1 MGLSRARL
9 AALRE
14 LQTARGRR
22 EQERFLIDGEK
33 LVRDA
38 LAAGA
43 PCVELLARDVSPWRE
58 AATGAAFG
66 AAVEL
71 VEISAADAERLSETR
86 TPQGVFAVIEDRL
99 PDAAAAIAALPRD
112 MLREGGASVVALDA
126 VQDPGNVGAII
137 RSAAAFGCELALL
150 GAGCADAT
158 HPRVIRAATGAWF
171 HLPIAR
177 SPDLAADLAALR
189 GCGARII
196 ACSPAGGGQR
206 QDELVDAP
214 SAAATVYLFGNEGA
228 GVSDELVPLI
238 DATIRIP
245 INPKVESLNVA
256 VAAGVILSRLQRAEA
271 QQCELPP
278 GT

>member
-22 EQERFLIDGEK
+22 EQGCFLIDGEK

-38 LAAGA
+38 LVAGA

-58 AATGAAFG
+58 EALA
-66 AAVEL
+66 AAVDV

-112 MLREGGASVVALDA
+112 VPHEGGAAVVALDA

-137 RSAAAFGCELALL
+137 RSAAAFGCALALL
-150 GAGCADAT
+150 GPGCADAT
-158 HPRVIRAATGAWF
+158 HPRVTRAATGAWF
-171 HLPIAR
+171 QLPIAR
-177 SPDLAADLAALR
+177 SSDFAADLASLR

-214 SAAATVYLFGNEGA
+214 PAAATVYLFGNEGA
-228 GVSDELVPLI
+228 GVSDQLAPLI
-238 DATIRIP
+238 DATISIP

-256 VAAGVILSRLQRAEA
+256 VAAGVILSRLQLPEA
-271 QQCELPP
+271 RQCELPP

>member
-22 EQERFLIDGEK
+22 EQGRFLIDGEK

-43 PCVELLARDVSPWRE
+43 PCVELLARDVSPWRT
-58 AATGAAFG
+58 AASD

-86 TPQGVFAVIEDRL
+86 TPQGIFAVIEDRL

-112 MLREGGASVVALDA
+112 VPREGSAVVVALDA

-137 RSAAAFGCELALL
+137 RSAAAFGCDLALL

-158 HPRVIRAATGAWF
+158 HPRVTRAATGAWF
-171 HLPIAR
+171 HLPLAR

-206 QDELVDAP
+206 QDELADAP
-214 SAAATVYLFGNEGA
+214 PAAATVYLFGNEGA
-228 GVSDELVPLI
+228 GVSEELAPLI
-238 DATIRIP
+238 DATISIP

-256 VAAGVILSRLQRAEA
+256 VAAGVILFRMQRAEA
-271 QQCELPP
+271 RQCELPP
-278 GT
+278 GM

>member
-22 EQERFLIDGEK
+22 EQGRFLIDGEK

-58 AATGAAFG
+58 AALA
-66 AAVEL
+66 AAVDV

-99 PDAAAAIAALPRD
+99 PDAAAAIAALPRE
-112 MLREGGASVVALDA
+112 MSRAGGTAVVALDA

-137 RSAAAFGCELALL
+137 RSAAAFGCALALL

-158 HPRVIRAATGAWF
+158 HPRVTRAATGAWF
-171 HLPIAR
+171 QLPIAR

-189 GCGARII
+189 GCGAQII

-206 QDELVDAP
+206 QDEPAAAP
-214 SAAATVYLFGNEGA
+214 PATATVYLFGNEGA
-228 GVSDELVPLI
+228 GVSDELAPLI
-238 DATIRIP
+238 DATISIP
-245 INPKVESLNVA
+245 ISPKVESLNVA
-256 VAAGVILSRLQRAEA
+256 VAAGVILSRLQLPEA
-271 QQCELPP
+271 RQCESPP

>member
-22 EQERFLIDGEK
+22 EQGCFLIDGEK

-58 AATGAAFG
+58 AASE
-66 AAVEL
+66 AAVDV

-99 PDAAAAIAALPRD
+99 PEAAAAIAALPH
-112 MLREGGASVVALDA
+112 GGSAAVVALDA

-137 RSAAAFGCELALL
+137 RSAAAFGCALALL
-150 GAGCADAT
+150 GPGCADAT
-158 HPRVIRAATGAWF
+158 HPRVTRAATGAWF
-171 HLPIAR
+171 QLPLAR

-189 GCGARII
+189 GCDARII

-214 SAAATVYLFGNEGA
+214 PAAATVYLFGNEGA
-228 GVSDELVPLI
+228 GVSDELAPLI
-238 DATIRIP
+238 DATISIP

-256 VAAGVILSRLQRAEA
+256 VAAGVILSRLQLPEA
-271 QQCELPP
+271 RQCESPP

>member
-22 EQERFLIDGEK
+22 EQGRFLIDGEK
-33 LVRDA
+33 LVREA

-43 PCVELLARDVSPWRE
+43 PCVALLARDVSPWRE
-58 AATGAAFG
+58 AATG

-112 MLREGGASVVALDA
+112 MPREGGAAVVALDA

-137 RSAAAFGCELALL
+137 RSAAAFGCDLALL

-158 HPRVIRAATGAWF
+158 HPRVTRAATGAWF

-177 SPDLAADLAALR
+177 SPDLAADLVALR

-206 QDELVDAP
+206 QDELADAP
-214 SAAATVYLFGNEGA
+214 PATATVYLFGNEGA
-228 GVSDELVPLI
+228 GVSDDLAPLI
-238 DATIRIP
+238 DATISIP

-256 VAAGVILSRLQRAEA
+256 VAAGVILSRIQRAEV

>member
-22 EQERFLIDGEK
+22 EQGRFLIDGEK

-58 AATGAAFG
+58 AALA
-66 AAVEL
+66 AAVDV

-99 PDAAAAIAALPRD
+99 PDAATAIAALPRE
-112 MLREGGASVVALDA
+112 MSRAGGTAVVALDA

-137 RSAAAFGCELALL
+137 RSAAAFGYDLALL

-158 HPRVIRAATGAWF
+158 HPRVTRAATGAWF
-171 HLPIAR
+171 QLPIAR

-206 QDELVDAP
+206 QDELA
-214 SAAATVYLFGNEGA
+214 AAAGAATVYLFGNEGA
-228 GVSDELVPLI
+228 GVSDDLAPLI
-238 DATIRIP
+238 DATISIP

-256 VAAGVILSRLQRAEA
+256 VAAGVILSRLQLPEA
-271 QQCELPP
+271 RQCELPP

>member
-22 EQERFLIDGEK
+22 EQGIFLIDGEK

-58 AATGAAFG
+58 AALA
-66 AAVEL
+66 AAVDV

-99 PDAAAAIAALPRD
+99 PDTATAIAALPRD
-112 MLREGGASVVALDA
+112 APRAGGAAVVALDA

-137 RSAAAFGCELALL
+137 RSAAAFGCDLALL
-150 GAGCADAT
+150 GPGCADAT
-158 HPRVIRAATGAWF
+158 HPRVTRAATGAWF
-171 HLPIAR
+171 QLPLAR
-177 SPDLAADLAALR
+177 SPDLAADLASLR

-206 QDELVDAP
+206 QGELVDAP
-214 SAAATVYLFGNEGA
+214 PAAATVYLFGNEGA
-228 GVSDELVPLI
+228 GVSDELAPLI
-238 DATIRIP
+238 DATISIP

-256 VAAGVILSRLQRAEA
+256 VAAGIILSRLQSPEA
-271 QQCELPP
+271 RQCESPP

>member
-22 EQERFLIDGEK
+22 EQGRFLIDGEK

-58 AATGAAFG
+58 AALATS
-66 AAVEL
+66 VDV

-99 PDAAAAIAALPRD
+99 PDAAAAIAALPRETP
-112 MLREGGASVVALDA
+112 REGGAAVVALDA

-137 RSAAAFGCELALL
+137 RSAAAFGCDLALL
-150 GAGCADAT
+150 GPGCADAT
-158 HPRVIRAATGAWF
+158 HPRVTRAATGAWF
-171 HLPIAR
+171 QLPIAR

-206 QDELVDAP
+206 QDELAAAP
-214 SAAATVYLFGNEGA
+214 PAAATVYLFGNEGA
-228 GVSDELVPLI
+228 GVSDELAPLI
-238 DATIRIP
+238 DATISIP

-256 VAAGVILSRLQRAEA
+256 VAAGVILSRLQLPEA
-271 QQCELPP
+271 RQCESPP

>member
-22 EQERFLIDGEK
+22 EQGRFLIDGEK

-58 AATGAAFG
+58 AALAAS
-66 AAVEL
+66 VDV

-99 PDAAAAIAALPRD
+99 PDAAAAIAALPRE
-112 MLREGGASVVALDA
+112 MSRAGGTAVVALDA

-137 RSAAAFGCELALL
+137 RSAAAFGCALALL

-158 HPRVIRAATGAWF
+158 HPRVTRAATGAWF
-171 HLPIAR
+171 QLPIAR

-189 GCGARII
+189 GCGVRII
-196 ACSPAGGGQR
+196 ACSPSRGGQR
-206 QDELVDAP
+206 QDELATAP
-214 SAAATVYLFGNEGA
+214 PATATVYLFGNEGA
-228 GVSDELVPLI
+228 GVSDDLAPLI
-238 DATIRIP
+238 DATISIP

-256 VAAGVILSRLQRAEA
+256 VAAGVILSRLQLPEA
-271 QQCELPP
+271 RQCELPP

>member
-22 EQERFLIDGEK
+22 EQGRFLIDGEK

-43 PCVELLARDVSPWRE
+43 PCVELLARDISPWRK
-58 AATGAAFG
+58 AALAAS
-66 AAVEL
+66 VDV

-99 PDAAAAIAALPRD
+99 PDAAAAIAALPSKA
-112 MLREGGASVVALDA
+112 GTAVVALDA

-137 RSAAAFGCELALL
+137 RSAAAFGCDLALL

-158 HPRVIRAATGAWF
+158 HPRVTRAATGAWF
-171 HLPIAR
+171 QLPIAR

-206 QDELVDAP
+206 QDELAAAP
-214 SAAATVYLFGNEGA
+214 PAAATVYLFGNEGA
-228 GVSDELVPLI
+228 GVSDELAPLI
-238 DATIRIP
+238 DATISIP

-256 VAAGVILSRLQRAEA
+256 VAAGVILSRLQLPEA
-271 QQCELPP
+271 RQCELPP

>member
-22 EQERFLIDGEK
+22 EQGRFLIDGEK

-43 PCVELLARDVSPWRE
+43 PCVALLARDVSPWRDAASE
-58 AATGAAFG
+58 AP
-66 AAVEL
+66 VEL

-99 PDAAAAIAALPRD
+99 PDAAAAIATLPRD
-112 MLREGGASVVALDA
+112 APREGGAAVVALDA

-137 RSAAAFGCELALL
+137 RSAAAFGCDLALL

-214 SAAATVYLFGNEGA
+214 PAAATVYLFGNEGA
-228 GVSDELVPLI
+228 GVSDELAPLI
-238 DATIRIP
+238 DATISIP

-256 VAAGVILSRLQRAEA
+256 VAAGVILSRMQRAEA
-271 QQCELPP
+271 RQCESPP

>member
-22 EQERFLIDGEK
+22 EQGRFLIDGEK

-43 PCVELLARDVSPWRE
+43 PCIELLARDVSPWRE
-58 AATGAAFG
+58 AALAAS
-66 AAVEL
+66 VDV

-99 PDAAAAIAALPRD
+99 PETAAAIAALPRE
-112 MLREGGASVVALDA
+112 MSRAGGAAVVALDA

-137 RSAAAFGCELALL
+137 RSAAAFGCDLALL

-158 HPRVIRAATGAWF
+158 HPRVTRAATGAWF
-171 HLPIAR
+171 QLPIAR

-206 QDELVDAP
+206 QDEL
-214 SAAATVYLFGNEGA
+214 AAAAGGAAVYLFGNEGA
-228 GVSDELVPLI
+228 GVSDDLAPLI
-238 DATIRIP
+238 DATISIP

-256 VAAGVILSRLQRAEA
+256 VAAGVILSRLQLPEA
-271 QQCELPP
+271 RQCELPP

>member
-22 EQERFLIDGEK
+22 EQGRFLIDGEK

-43 PCVELLARDVSPWRE
+43 PCVALLARDVLPWRD
-58 AATGAAFG
+58 AASE

-112 MLREGGASVVALDA
+112 VPHKGGAAVVALDA

-158 HPRVIRAATGAWF
+158 HPRVTRAATGAWF
-171 HLPIAR
+171 QMPIAR

-214 SAAATVYLFGNEGA
+214 PAAATVYLFGNEGA
-228 GVSDELVPLI
+228 GVSDELAPLI
-238 DATIRIP
+238 DATISIP

-271 QQCELPP
+271 RQCELPP

>member
-1 MGLSRARL
+1 MALSRARL

-22 EQERFLIDGEK
+22 EQGRFLIDGEK

-43 PCVELLARDVSPWRE
+43 PCVELLARDAAPWRE
-58 AATGAAFG
+58 AASDV
-66 AAVEL
+66 AVEL

-99 PDAAAAIAALPRD
+99 PAAAAAIAALSCNMPRE
-112 MLREGGASVVALDA
+112 RQAAVVALDA

-137 RSAAAFGCELALL
+137 RSAAAFGCDLALL

-158 HPRVIRAATGAWF
+158 HPRVTRAATGAWF

-196 ACSPAGGGQR
+196 ACSPAGGEQR
-206 QDELVDAP
+206 QDELVDA
-214 SAAATVYLFGNEGA
+214 ADGAATVYLFGNEGA
-228 GVSDELVPLI
+228 GVSDELTAVI
-238 DATIRIP
+238 DATISIP

-256 VAAGVILSRLQRAEA
+256 VAAGIILSRLRLTEA
-271 QQCELPP
+271 RQCELPP

>member
-22 EQERFLIDGEK
+22 EQGRFLIDGEK

-43 PCVELLARDVSPWRE
+43 PCVELLARDISPWRE
-58 AATGAAFG
+58 AASAAS
-66 AAVEL
+66 VDV

-86 TPQGVFAVIEDRL
+86 TPQGVFAVIEDCL
-99 PDAAAAIAALPRD
+99 PDAAAALAALAALPREAS
-112 MLREGGASVVALDA
+112 RTGGTAIVALDA

-137 RSAAAFGCELALL
+137 RSAAAFGCALALL

-158 HPRVIRAATGAWF
+158 HPRVTRAATGAWF
-171 HLPIAR
+171 QLPIAR

-196 ACSPAGGGQR
+196 ACSPVGGGQR
-206 QDELVDAP
+206 QDELAAAP
-214 SAAATVYLFGNEGA
+214 PAAATVYLFGNEGA
-228 GVSDELVPLI
+228 GVSDDLAPLI
-238 DATIRIP
+238 DATISIP

-256 VAAGVILSRLQRAEA
+256 VAAGVILSRLQLPEA
-271 QQCELPP
+271 RQCELPP

>member
-22 EQERFLIDGEK
+22 EQGRFLIDGEK

-58 AATGAAFG
+58 AAFA
-66 AAVEL
+66 AAVDV

-99 PDAAAAIAALPRD
+99 PDAAAAIAALS
-112 MLREGGASVVALDA
+112 REAGAAVVALDA

-137 RSAAAFGCELALL
+137 RSAAAFGCDLALL

-158 HPRVIRAATGAWF
+158 HPRVTRAATGAWF
-171 HLPIAR
+171 QLPIAR

-206 QDELVDAP
+206 QDEPAAAP
-214 SAAATVYLFGNEGA
+214 PAAATVYLFGNEGA
-228 GVSDELVPLI
+228 GVSDELAPLI
-238 DATIRIP
+238 DATISIP
-245 INPKVESLNVA
+245 ISPKVESLNVA
-256 VAAGVILSRLQRAEA
+256 VAAGIILSRLQLPEA
-271 QQCELPP
+271 RQCELPP

>member
-22 EQERFLIDGEK
+22 EQGRFLIDGEK

-58 AATGAAFG
+58 AALAAS
-66 AAVEL
+66 VDV

-99 PDAAAAIAALPRD
+99 PDAAAAIAALPREAP
-112 MLREGGASVVALDA
+112 RAGGTVVVALDA

-137 RSAAAFGCELALL
+137 RSAAAFGCDLALL
-150 GAGCADAT
+150 GPGCADAT
-158 HPRVIRAATGAWF
+158 HPRVTRAATGAWF
-171 HLPIAR
+171 QLPIAR
-177 SPDLAADLAALR
+177 SPNLAADLAALR
-189 GCGARII
+189 GGGARII

-206 QDELVDAP
+206 QDELAAAP
-214 SAAATVYLFGNEGA
+214 PAAATVYLFGNEGA
-228 GVSDELVPLI
+228 GVSDELAPLI
-238 DATIRIP
+238 DATISIP

-256 VAAGVILSRLQRAEA
+256 VAAGVILSRLQLPEA
-271 QQCELPP
+271 RQCELPP